1 MNPVKV
7 SILWHMHQPNYQQP
21 GSNRLVLP
29 WVRLHAIKDYL
40 DMPLLASEFDNLKIT
55 FNLVPALLDQLQ
67 LYIDGSNDRHLE
79 LTRIKAEE
87 LSDELRLE
95 ILNSFFMA
103 NPPHM
108 IDPYD
113 RYRELY
119 QKINNNSDETI
130 LPILFSSE
138 EIRDLQVW
146 SNLAWVDPLFEN
158 EEPIRSLKAKGRHFT
173 EDEKQSLL
181 KWQIELI
188 KKIIPTYQKLFSEDK
203 IDISFTPYYHPIL
216 PLLCDTDSAKEA
228 LPGITL
234 PEKRFVHPEDA
245 EKQIAMS
252 MERFES
258 LFGHPMKG
266 MWPSEGSI
274 SEEVA
279 QLCINKGIKWIATD
293 EEILFNSLKK
303 SGLPIENN
311 PLHTVYEYG
320 SGLKLF
326 FRDHALSDRIGFV
339 YSSWD
344 ADKAVDDFLMH
355 LKNIGKMLQ
364 KHNDNTVIPVIL
376 DGENAWEYY
385 PNDGMD
391 FLRKLY
397 GKLAEDKDIQTVT
410 MTEAAENIT
419 PRKLPKLFSGSW
431 INHNFRIWIGHPED
445 NKAWDLLSNTR
456 DTLEGVQEN
465 NPDISSESI
474 KDAWKQIYIAEGSD
488 WCWWY
493 GDEHRGDYNGE
504 FDKIFRQHLIA
515 VYQLLDLEIP
525 LELYTPIYRKQAITH
540 IVQPD
545 ALIKPKID
553 GRMTHF
559 YEWAGAGSFDCV
571 EAGNTMHRAD
581 QIVKKIHFG
590 YSHDNFYIRLDFINK
605 KSLKSIKDPMLQ
617 ITLFAPEP
625 VHFDVSLESAA
636 KEISVNENIYRVA
649 FDEILELEIKRSF
662 VFDSGFGDL
671 GMSLSIFDGDALLEK
686 WPEDEPLKFKMYEVN
701 GELFWP
707 F

>member
-7 SILWHMHQPNYQQP
+7 AILWHMHQPNYQQP

-29 WVRLHAIKDYL
+29 WVRLHALKDYL
-40 DMPLLASEFDNLKIT
+40 DMPLMASEFENLKIT
-55 FNLVPALLDQLQ
+55 FNLVPSLIDQLN
-67 LYIDGSNDRHLE
+67 LYVKGGYDRHLE
-79 LTRIKAEE
+79 LSRIKAEE
-87 LSDELRLE
+87 LSDELRHE

-103 NPPHM
+103 NPQYMIEPHV
-108 IDPYD
+108 
-113 RYRELY
+113 RYHELY
-119 QKINNNSDETI
+119 QKMNNNSDESI
-130 LPILFSSE
+130 LPLLFSSE
-138 EIRDLQVW
+138 EIRDIQVW
-146 SNLAWVDPLFEN
+146 SNLAWV
-158 EEPIRSLKAKGRHFT
+158 
-173 EDEKQSLL
+173 EKHSLL
-181 KWQIELI
+181 QWQLGLI
-188 KKIIPTYQKLFSEDK
+188 KKIIPAYQKFYNDNK

-234 PEKRFVHPEDA
+234 PKKRFIHPEDA

-252 MERFES
+252 MEKFKN
-258 LFGHPMKG
+258 LFGHSMKG
-266 MWPSEGSI
+266 MWPSEGSV

-279 QLCINKGIKWIATD
+279 QLCLKMGIKWIGTD
-293 EEILFNSLKK
+293 EEVLFNSLKK
-303 SGLPIENN
+303 SGKPLDEN

-320 SGLKLF
+320 SGLKIF

-344 ADKAVDDFLMH
+344 ADKAVDDFLVH
-355 LKNIGKMLQ
+355 IKNIGKLLQ
-364 KHNDNTVIPVIL
+364 KQNDNTVIPIIL

-397 GKLAEDKDIQTVT
+397 EKLSEDSNIKTVT

-445 NKAWDLLSNTR
+445 NKAWDLLSETR
-456 DTLEGVQEN
+456 DTLEDVQKN
-465 NPDISSESI
+465 NSNIDSDIIEA
-474 KDAWKQIYIAEGSD
+474 AWRQIYIAEGSD

-493 GDEHRGDYNGE
+493 GDEHRGDFNGE

-515 VYQLLDLEIP
+515 VYEFLGLEIP
-525 LELYTPIYRKQAITH
+525 VELYTPIYRKQAITH

-545 ALIKPKID
+545 GLVKPVID
-553 GRMTHF
+553 GRLTHY
-559 YEWAGAGSFDCV
+559 YEWAGAGSFDCI

-581 QIVKKIHFG
+581 QIIKKIHFG
-590 YSHDNFYIRLDFINK
+590 YDHKNLYIRLDFTNK
-605 KSLKSIKDPMLQ
+605 KSLKSIKDPMLRVN
-617 ITLFAPEP
+617 LFAPEL
-625 VHFDVSLESAA
+625 VYFDISLESAA
-636 KEISVNENIYRVA
+636 KKINTDQSIYWYA
-649 FDEILELEIKRSF
+649 IDEILELAIKRSNII
-662 VFDSGFGDL
+662 DSGFGDL
-671 GMSLSIFDGDALLEK
+671 RMSLSISDGEAILEK
-686 WPEDEPLKFKMYEVN
+686 WPEDEPLKFNMYEVN

>member
-7 SILWHMHQPNYQQP
+7 AILWHMHQPNYQQP

-29 WVRLHAIKDYL
+29 WVRLHAVKDYL

-55 FNLVPALLDQLQ
+55 FNLVPSLLDQLD
-67 LYIDGSNDRHLE
+67 LYIKGGYDRHLA
-79 LTRIKAEE
+79 LSRIKAEE
-87 LSDELRLE
+87 LSDELRFE

-103 NPPHM
+103 NPPYM
-108 IDPYD
+108 IEPYD
-113 RYRELY
+113 RYHELY
-119 QKINNNSDETI
+119 QKKNNNSDESI
-130 LPILFSSE
+130 LPALFSSE
-138 EIRDLQVW
+138 EIRDIQVW
-146 SNLAWVDPLFEN
+146 SNLVWVDPLFKN
-158 EEPIRSLKAKGRHFT
+158 EEPIRTLKAKGRHFT
-173 EDEKQSLL
+173 EDEKHSLL
-181 KWQIELI
+181 IWQLELI
-188 KKIIPTYQKLFSEDK
+188 KKIIPTYQELYNDNK
-203 IDISFTPYYHPIL
+203 IDVSFTPYYHPIL

-234 PEKRFVHPEDA
+234 PKKRFIHPEDA

-252 MERFES
+252 MDKFKN
-258 LFGHPMKG
+258 LFGHSMEG

-279 QLCINKGIKWIATD
+279 QLSHKMGIKWIATD

-303 SGLPIENN
+303 SGMHLNEN

-320 SGLKLF
+320 SGLKIF

-355 LKNIGKMLQ
+355 IKNIGKLLQ
-364 KHNDNTVIPVIL
+364 KQNDNTVIPIIL

-397 GKLAEDKDIQTVT
+397 EKLSEDSNIKTVT

-419 PRKLPKLFSGSW
+419 PRKLPRLFSGSW

-445 NKAWDLLSNTR
+445 NKAWDLLSETR
-456 DTLEGVQEN
+456 NTLEGVQKN
-465 NPDISSESI
+465 NSNINSDIIEA
-474 KDAWKQIYIAEGSD
+474 AWKQIYIAEGSD

-493 GDEHRGDYNGE
+493 GDEHRGDFNGE

-515 VYQLLDLEIP
+515 VYELLGLEIP

-545 ALIKPKID
+545 DLIKPTID
-553 GRMTHF
+553 GRLTHY
-559 YEWAGAGSFDCV
+559 YEWAGSGSFDCI

-581 QIVKKIHFG
+581 QIIKKIHFG
-590 YSHDNFYIRLDFINK
+590 YDHNNLYIRLDFTNK
-605 KSLKSIKDPMLQ
+605 KSLKSIKDPILRVN
-617 ITLFAPEP
+617 LFGSGL
-625 VHFDVSLESAA
+625 VHFDVSLESVA
-636 KEISVNENIYRVA
+636 KGINVDQSIYWYA
-649 FDEILELEIKRSF
+649 IDEILEIAIKRSNII
-662 VFDSGFGDL
+662 DSGFGDL
-671 GMSLSIFDGDALLEK
+671 RMSLSISDGEAILEK